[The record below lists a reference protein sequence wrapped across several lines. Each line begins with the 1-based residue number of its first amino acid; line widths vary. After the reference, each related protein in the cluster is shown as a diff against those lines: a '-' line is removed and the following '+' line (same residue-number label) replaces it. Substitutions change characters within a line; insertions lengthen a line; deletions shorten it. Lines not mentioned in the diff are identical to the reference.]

1 MRARLAIYAARPP
14 RTMWL
19 EECYDWHTCT
29 RYHKRTLWHSLT
41 TACIATDANIVSSVS
56 PRPSARDHDSSKST
70 SLTVCVQPPVNSFR
84 AILNAVQQSH
94 EISRARARERERRCC
109 PLTKVVESCCV
120 AQHGSQ
126 ALVSTTVSLH
136 NSRPSAAST
145 SRYCGMALCH
155 VATRVAPTKAR
166 AHTRVRAHGILHLR
180 SQTRGFLSFATL
192 VPHRGRGLTL
202 SSGAS
207 KTSVSV
213 LHYFAPCEVGSIYLR
228 LEE

>member
-1 MRARLAIYAARPP
+1 M
-14 RTMWL
+14 
-19 EECYDWHTCT
+19 
-29 RYHKRTLWHSLT
+29 
-41 TACIATDANIVSSVS
+41 
-56 PRPSARDHDSSKST
+56 
-70 SLTVCVQPPVNSFR
+70 QPPVNSFR
-84 AILNAVQQSH
+84 AILHAVQQSY

-166 AHTRVRAHGILHLR
+166 AHAYARNIASEIAKSTWVALVCY
-180 SQTRGFLSFATL
+180 TCATPRTWIDL
-192 VPHRGRGLTL
+192 VVGCVED
-202 SSGAS
+202 
-207 KTSVSV
+207 VSECV
-213 LHYFAPCEVGSIYLR
+213 LHHSAPCEVGSIYLR